1 MSKHKNTA
9 DTSLH
14 VRNYPSSLCRE
25 HESVYGDETF
35 MTVSFRFEDRW
46 GSFIVNPDDLEASVR
61 RDGEEIPGRL
71 NINLVDPS
79 DVRMVLLT
87 ADDGIGFV
95 NQAMFNST
103 IIRHIGAFI
112 KSNLPYRHEQNR
124 S

>member
-1 MSKHKNTA
+1 MSKHKITS
-9 DTSLH
+9 DTSLR

-25 HESVYGDETF
+25 HESVYDDEPF

-71 NINLVDPS
+71 NINLGDPS
-79 DVRMVLLT
+79 DVRMVSLT

-103 IIRHIGAFI
+103 IM
-112 KSNLPYRHEQNR
+112 KSIQNSR
-124 S
+124 KEYLKSIAI